1 MPKRLT
7 SVLRQAVNRT
17 SAMRCLLGSLF
28 VIAGCAHSSGPATE
42 APVHSRYPGNL
53 AKARPL
59 TRAERT
65 KFTETSR
72 YADVVQ
78 FIDSLRVLGAKIHV
92 GSIGK
97 TSEGRDIPFVIA
109 SRPLVTTPLEAK
121 RLHRPIVYVQAN
133 IHAGEVEGKEALQ
146 AQLRDLLF
154 TDRPNVLDSI
164 ILIAVPIYNADGNE
178 KFAPQ
183 ERNRG
188 EQNGPELVGTR
199 ANAQGLDLNRD
210 YVKAEAPETVASL
223 AMFRTWDPDVFVD
236 LHTTDG
242 SYHGYALTYAA
253 SLNPA
258 AVFTVPFTRD
268 TMLIALRRAML
279 ERHGFEVFDYGN
291 FPREQGA
298 PTAWETYDSRPRF
311 GTNYYGLRGR
321 ISILSEAYSH
331 DPFLRRV
338 ASTYD
343 FVSELLSFV
352 ANNADDIVDL
362 SRQADTR
369 TTGWGNDPRSA
380 PVIPI
385 RSRIASIRSGPI
397 RVEEIIRTADSVR
410 YEAGLPRGIR
420 RTGGVRVVDM
430 PIYDRFTPVLSVPT
444 PFAYAIPRDI
454 GDSVVKRLVMHS
466 VIVEELEQP
475 LEASVTTFSID
486 STSAAARP
494 FQRHLERQINGS
506 WSAPASRSLP
516 AGTYVVRVG
525 QPLGIL
531 AMYLLEPASDDGFVT
546 WNVLDPW
553 ANERAFPV
561 VRIVQRV
568 QARLRPIP

>member
-1 MPKRLT
+1 MSVVRRL
-7 SVLRQAVNRT
+7 
-17 SAMRCLLGSLF
+17 
-28 VIAGCAHSSGPATE
+28 IASFIVVGGCAHSSGPATQ
-42 APVHSRYPGNL
+42 APAHSRYPGNL
-53 AKARPL
+53 GNARPL

-65 KFTETSR
+65 KFTETSH

-78 FIDSLRVLGAKIHV
+78 FIDSLRLLGANIHV

-97 TSEGRDIPFVIA
+97 TNEGRDIPFVVA
-109 SRPLVTTPLEAK
+109 SRPLVKTPLEAK

-178 KFAPQ
+178 RFGPQ
-183 ERNRG
+183 VRNRS

-223 AMFRTWDPDVFVD
+223 AMFRAWDPDVFVD

-258 AVFTVPFTRD
+258 AVFTLPFTRD
-268 TMLIALRRAML
+268 TMLRTLRRAML

-298 PTAWETYDSRPRF
+298 PTAWETYDARPRF

-321 ISILSEAYSH
+321 ISVLSEAYSH

-343 FVSELLSFV
+343 FVGELLSFV
-352 ANNADDIVDL
+352 ASNADDIVDL
-362 SRQADTR
+362 SRQADSR

-380 PVIPI
+380 PAIPI
-385 RSRIASIRSGPI
+385 RSRLASIRSGPVL
-397 RVEEIIRTADSVR
+397 VEDIARTGDSVR
-410 YEAGLPRGIR
+410 YEAGMPLGVR
-420 RTGGVRVVDM
+420 RTGGVRGVDM
-430 PIYDRFTPVLSVPT
+430 PIYDRFTPVLSVPV
-444 PFAYAIPRDI
+444 PFAYAIPRDV
-454 GDSVVKRLVMHS
+454 GDSVVARLVRHG
-466 VIVEELEQP
+466 ILVEELDQP
-475 LEASVTTFSID
+475 LEASVALFNID
-486 STSAAARP
+486 STSTASRP
-494 FQRHLERQINGS
+494 FQQHLERQINGS
-506 WSAPASRSLP
+506 WGAPASRSLP
-516 AGTYVVRVG
+516 TGTRVVRVG
-525 QPLGIL
+525 QPLGIV
-531 AMYLLEPASDDGFVT
+531 AMYLLEPSSDDGLVT

-553 ANERAFPV
+553 ANERTFPV
-561 VRIVQRV
+561 VRIVQPV

>member
-1 MPKRLT
+1 MSRARTLTRLWL
-7 SVLRQAVNRT
+7 VAAV
-17 SAMRCLLGSLF
+17 
-28 VIAGCAHSSGPATE
+28 VAGCSIPSIPSTGVPSR
-42 APVHSRYPGNL
+42 SRYPGNL

-59 TRAERT
+59 THAERT

-72 YADVVQ
+72 YADVLA
-78 FIDSLRVLGAKIHV
+78 FIDSLKVLGAKMYV

-109 SRPLVTTPLEAK
+109 SRPLVTTPEEAK

-154 TDRPNVLDSI
+154 DNHVNVLDSL

-178 KFAPQ
+178 RFADQ
-183 ERNRG
+183 ERNRS
-188 EQNGPELVGTR
+188 EQNGPALVGTR

-210 YVKAEAPETVASL
+210 YIKAEAPETVASL
-223 AMFRTWDPDVFVD
+223 AMFRAWDPDVFVD

-258 AVFTVPFTRD
+258 AIFTAAYVRD
-268 TMLIALRRAML
+268 TMLPDLRKTL
-279 ERHGFEVFDYGN
+279 LDRHGFYIFDYGN

-321 ISILSEAYSH
+321 LSILSEAYSH
-331 DPFLRRV
+331 DPFMRRV

-343 FVSELLSFV
+343 FVAELLSYV
-352 ANNADDIVDL
+352 AGNADDFIDL
-362 SRQADTR
+362 TREADSR
-369 TTGWGNDPRSA
+369 TTGYGNDLRSA
-380 PVIPI
+380 PSIPI
-385 RSRIASIRSGPI
+385 RSRLATIKSGPI
-397 RVEEIIRTADSVR
+397 RVEEIVRSGDTVR
-410 YEAGLPRGIR
+410 YEAGLPRGVR
-420 RTGGVRVVDM
+420 RTGTVNDVVM
-430 PIYDRFTPVLSVPT
+430 PIYDRFTPTLSVPM
-444 PFAYAIPRDI
+444 PFAYAFQREV
-454 GDSVVKRLVMHS
+454 GDSILRRLVMHG
-466 VIVEELEQP
+466 VLVEELQQP
-475 LEASVTTFSID
+475 LDASVATFTID
-486 STSAAARP
+486 SSTTSAQP
-494 FQRHLERQINGS
+494 FQKHRERHLAGS
-506 WSAPASRSLP
+506 WGAPESRTLP
-516 AGTYVVRVG
+516 VGTYIVRTA

-531 AMYLLEPASDDGFVT
+531 AMYLLEPASDDGLVD

-553 ANERAFPV
+553 VNDRTFPV

-568 QARLRPIP
+568 QARLRPTS